1 MRTIG
6 SAAELERRRLLAVRR
21 VAEGYSQVG
30 VAAFLG
36 VNDRTVR
43 RWVRQQRRFG
53 DGGLAPVPH
62 PGRCPKLLPSHEAI
76 ILSWLRDN
84 PRRHGFHTE
93 LWTAPRIAQ
102 LIERHWGIHFHPRY
116 LNEWLTRRGIR
127 PQKPLLRPRERD
139 QAAIDLWLAEDWP
152 RLKKK
157 RATSR
162 PTSS

>member
-30 VAAFLG
+30 VARFLG
-36 VNDRTVR
+36 VNPRTVR
-43 RWVRQQRRFG
+43 RWVRQHRTFG
-53 DGGLAPVPH
+53 EGGLIAVPH
-62 PGRCPKLLPSHEAI
+62 PGRCPKLLPSHEAA
-76 ILSWLRDN
+76 ILSWLRDS
-84 PRRHGFHTE
+84 PRRHGFPTE
-93 LWTAPRIAQ
+93 LWTAPRIAR

-116 LNEWLTRRGIR
+116 LNEWLTRRGVS
-127 PQKPLLRPRERD
+127 PQKPIPQPRERD
-139 QAAIDLWLAEDWP
+139 RAAIDLWLAEDWP

-157 RATSR
+157 RGPRR